1 MRSVRWYRGRL
12 RWEGRSE
19 ESWQL
24 SCMQLW
30 DFWDFQLIT
39 MPMIAEGLYPSSVL
53 LTRFTA
59 ACQWRSTNC
68 ICSTLLHILADG
80 RRCEKFYGRCI
91 RSALSSNN
99 AFRFT
104 VIQLPGG
111 LMFESLDFVYVL
123 FFSCLPTY
131 SSLHVS
137 SGIQALRSHCPIKLL
152 LLIPREFTPQEAP
165 LFPRAPK
172 YKQLRTFWWENT

>member
-1 MRSVRWYRGRL
+1 M
-12 RWEGRSE
+12 
-19 ESWQL
+19 
-24 SCMQLW
+24 
-30 DFWDFQLIT
+30 QLIT
-39 MPMIAEGLYPSSVL
+39 LTMIAEGLHPSSFL
-53 LTRFTA
+53 LAWITA
-59 ACQWRSTNC
+59 PCQWRTTQCFC
-68 ICSTLLHILADG
+68 ITLLHILAVG
-80 RRCEKFYGRCI
+80 RRCDTFYGRCM

-152 LLIPREFTPQEAP
+152 LLIPSAFTPQEAP
-165 LFPRAPK
+165 LLPRAPQ

>member
-1 MRSVRWYRGRL
+1 M
-12 RWEGRSE
+12 
-19 ESWQL
+19 
-24 SCMQLW
+24 
-30 DFWDFQLIT
+30 T
-39 MPMIAEGLYPSSVL
+39 MIAEGLHPSSILFARWV
-53 LTRFTA
+53 TA
-59 ACQWRSTNC
+59 AIQWRTTNC
-68 ICSTLLHILADG
+68 FCITLLHILAVG
-80 RRCEKFYGRCI
+80 RRCEKFYGRRI

-152 LLIPREFTPQEAP
+152 LLIPSAFTPQEAP
-165 LFPRAPK
+165 LLPRAPQ